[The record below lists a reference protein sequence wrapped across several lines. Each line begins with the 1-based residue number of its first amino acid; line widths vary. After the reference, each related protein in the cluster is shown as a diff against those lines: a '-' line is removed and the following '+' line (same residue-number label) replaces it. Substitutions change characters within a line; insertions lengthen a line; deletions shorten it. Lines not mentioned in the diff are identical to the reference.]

1 MLLKRLI
8 DMMAAAAG
16 LILLSP
22 LLILIAA
29 LVRWSL
35 GSPVLF
41 RQLRPGLHG
50 KPFVLYKFRTMR
62 DEYDRHGRLL
72 HDQERLTPMGRFLR
86 NTSLDELPE
95 LYNVLKGELSLV
107 GPRPLRMAYLER
119 YTPEQRHRHD
129 VMPGITGWA
138 QINGRNA
145 LTWQQKFDLDLW
157 YVRHRSLWVDVKI
170 LAATVWT
177 VVRRDGIEIEQ
188 GNEEFLGTLAS
199 EPPPQN
205 AEGREARSTC
215 TCPASVS
222 LHEHTTVP
230 HARQSSL

>member
-1 MLLKRLI
+1 MLLKRVI
-8 DMMAAAAG
+8 DLTVAAVG
-16 LILLSP
+16 LILAAP
-22 LLILIAA
+22 LLILVAA

-35 GSPVLF
+35 GSPVIF
-41 RQLRPGLHG
+41 KQLRPGLHG
-50 KPFVLYKFRTMR
+50 KPFMLYKFRTMR

-145 LTWQQKFDLDLW
+145 LTWEQKFDLDLW
-157 YVRHRSLWVDVKI
+157 YVRHRSFWLDVKI
-170 LAATVWT
+170 LASTFWT
-177 VVRRDGIEIEQ
+177 VVRRDGIEIEH

-199 EPPPQN
+199 TRQPQG
-205 AEGREARSTC
+205 AEVLEEHATC
-215 TCPASVS
+215 TCPRV
-222 LHEHTTVP
+222 LCVHEQKTVP
-230 HARQSSL
+230 HSSSNGF